1 MAKQISV
8 FLDNKPGMLE
18 KVTGVLKDNGI
29 DMRALT
35 LADSTDYGILRVIA
49 NDTDKAVECLTKSG
63 YITKVNK
70 VVAVVIDDEAGGL
83 AGVIK
88 TLSESGINIE
98 YLYVFVTRFAKQACG
113 VIRVKDYE
121 QAVADLSS
129 NGFKM
134 LDDKSM

>member
-18 KVTGVLKDNGI
+18 RVTSVLKDNGI

-35 LADSTDYGILRVIA
+35 LADSADYGILRVIA
-49 NDTDKAVECLTKSG
+49 NDTEKAVQCLSDSG

-70 VVAVVIDDEAGGL
+70 VVAVVIDDKAGGL

-98 YLYVFVTRFAKQACG
+98 YLYVFVTRFEKQACG

-121 QAVADLSS
+121 QAVADLSA